1 MRKIL
6 AVVRREFVERVRTKW
21 FWIGTVLGPLF
32 FGGMILVRLL
42 NGEHSGVE
50 RRVAVIDQTTGGTGA
65 RLVDGL
71 SASLERFHFVR
82 VPSSS
87 RAVDSLTN
95 VVIAKDLDGFLL
107 VSDSTLDDG
116 SVEYRGSNVSS
127 LADMEELRS
136 TLGRQVFAVRLE
148 RHGIDPA
155 VVRDAELTVAM
166 ATHKIRGTKVTGE
179 SGEQAFTLSFAMA
192 IILFL
197 AIVLYG
203 VNVMSSVL
211 EEKTTRIVEV
221 LVSSL
226 RPFQLM
232 LGKVLGAGAVGIGV
246 AAGAR
251 RDHGRVRRLLPAG
264 LFPLRGRVRRRRC
277 HLRKRAGGAAGA
289 DAGDAVAD
297 GPIPVGVRDPQ
308 RPQQHIGAVVHL
320 RPLLVS
326 GGRTGS
332 LVGSPDPPG
341 RARHLDPDLAAVSP
355 ARDLGRGSDL
365 PGRHPDDGEASQRAG
380 NHPLG
385 PRGLAYRRRGPSD
398 AERVRHGAVP
408 PRERRSL
415 FELVIERTP
424 VADPLE
430 GC

>member
-32 FGGMILVRLL
+32 FGGMILFRLL

-50 RRVAVIDQTTGGTGA
+50 RKVAVIDQTTGGTGA
-65 RLVDGL
+65 RLVEGL

-82 VPSSS
+82 VPASP
-87 RAVDSLTN
+87 RAVDSLTD
-95 VVIAKDLDGFLL
+95 VVIAKNLDGFLL
-107 VSDSTLDDG
+107 VSDSTFDAG

-127 LADMEELRS
+127 LADMEELHS

-148 RHGIDPA
+148 RHGIDPV
-155 VVRDAELTVAM
+155 VVRDAELSVTM

-226 RPFQLM
+226 RPFELM
-232 LGKVLGAGAVGIGV
+232 LGKVVGAGAVGIVQLAVWLLSVKVLAGQQDRLAAWLDVDHTGAQGPALVLPQVPAATMIVFVVYFLLGYFLYAAIFAAVGAISGSEQEARQAQTPVTLLLMVPYLSVFGILNDPNSVSARWFTFVPFWSPV
-246 AAGAR
+246 AAP
-251 RDHGRVRRLLPAG
+251 VRWSAS
-264 LFPLRGRVRRRRC
+264 
-277 HLRKRAGGAAGA
+277 
-289 DAGDAVAD
+289 
-297 GPIPVGVRDPQ
+297 PIPVGEL
-308 RPQQHIGAVVHL
+308 IGSL
-320 RPLLVS
+320 LILLVS
-326 GGRTGS
+326 VVLVTWVAARIYRVGILMTGKRPS
-332 LVGSPDPPG
+332 MREIV
-341 RARHLDPDLAAVSP
+341 RWV
-355 ARDLGRGSDL
+355 
-365 PGRHPDDGEASQRAG
+365 RAG
-380 NHPLG
+380 
-385 PRGLAYRRRGPSD
+385 
-398 AERVRHGAVP
+398 
-408 PRERRSL
+408 
-415 FELVIERTP
+415 
-424 VADPLE
+424 
-430 GC
+430 

>member
-82 VPSSS
+82 VPSSP

-232 LGKVLGAGAVGIGV
+232 LGKVLGAGAVGIVQLTVWLLSVKVLAGQQERLAAWVGGDRGGAQAPALVLPQVPAATMAVFVVYFLLGYFLYAAVFAAVGAISGTEQEARQAQTPVTLLLMVPYLSVFAILNDPNSISARWFTFVPFWSPV
-246 AAGAR
+246 AAPVRWSAAPIPPAELATSILILLLSVLLVTWVAAR
-251 RDHGRVRRLLPAG
+251 IYRVGILMTGKRPS
-264 LFPLRGRVRRRRC
+264 VREIIRWV
-277 HLRKRAGGAAGA
+277 RAG
-289 DAGDAVAD
+289 
-297 GPIPVGVRDPQ
+297 
-308 RPQQHIGAVVHL
+308 
-320 RPLLVS
+320 
-326 GGRTGS
+326 
-332 LVGSPDPPG
+332 
-341 RARHLDPDLAAVSP
+341 
-355 ARDLGRGSDL
+355 
-365 PGRHPDDGEASQRAG
+365 
-380 NHPLG
+380 
-385 PRGLAYRRRGPSD
+385 
-398 AERVRHGAVP
+398 
-408 PRERRSL
+408 
-415 FELVIERTP
+415 
-424 VADPLE
+424 
-430 GC
+430 

>member
-1 MRKIL
+1 VRKIL

-82 VPSSS
+82 VPSSP
-87 RAVDSLTN
+87 RVVDSLTK

-166 ATHKIRGTKVTGE
+166 STHKIRGTKVTGE

-232 LGKVLGAGAVGIGV
+232 LGKVLGAGAVGIVQLTVWLLSVKVLAGQQERLATWVGVDRGGAQAPALVLPQVPAATMAVFVVYFLLGYFLYAAVFAAVGAISGSEQEARQAQTPVTLLLMVPYLSVFAILNDPNSISARWFTFVPFWSPV
-246 AAGAR
+246 AAP
-251 RDHGRVRRLLPAG
+251 VRWS
-264 LFPLRGRVRRRRC
+264 
-277 HLRKRAGGAAGA
+277 AA
-289 DAGDAVAD
+289 
-297 GPIPVGVRDPQ
+297 PIPVGELTTSILILLLSV
-308 RPQQHIGAVVHL
+308 
-320 RPLLVS
+320 LLVTWVAARIYRV
-326 GGRTGS
+326 GILMTGKRPS
-332 LVGSPDPPG
+332 V
-341 RARHLDPDLAAVSP
+341 REIIRWV
-355 ARDLGRGSDL
+355 
-365 PGRHPDDGEASQRAG
+365 RAG
-380 NHPLG
+380 
-385 PRGLAYRRRGPSD
+385 
-398 AERVRHGAVP
+398 
-408 PRERRSL
+408 
-415 FELVIERTP
+415 
-424 VADPLE
+424 
-430 GC
+430 

>member
-82 VPSSS
+82 VPTSP

-226 RPFQLM
+226 RPFELM
-232 LGKVLGAGAVGIGV
+232 LGKVLGAGAVGIVQLTVWLLSVKVLAGQQERLAAWVGVDHTGAQAPALVLPQVPAATMAVFVVYFLLGYFLYAAVFAAVGAISGTEQEARQAQTPVTLLLMVPYLSVFAILNDPNSISARWFTFVPFWSPV
-246 AAGAR
+246 AAPVRWSAAPIPPAELATSILILLLSVLLVTWVAAR
-251 RDHGRVRRLLPAG
+251 IYRVGILMTGKRPS
-264 LFPLRGRVRRRRC
+264 VREIIRWV
-277 HLRKRAGGAAGA
+277 RAG
-289 DAGDAVAD
+289 
-297 GPIPVGVRDPQ
+297 
-308 RPQQHIGAVVHL
+308 
-320 RPLLVS
+320 
-326 GGRTGS
+326 
-332 LVGSPDPPG
+332 
-341 RARHLDPDLAAVSP
+341 
-355 ARDLGRGSDL
+355 
-365 PGRHPDDGEASQRAG
+365 
-380 NHPLG
+380 
-385 PRGLAYRRRGPSD
+385 
-398 AERVRHGAVP
+398 
-408 PRERRSL
+408 
-415 FELVIERTP
+415 
-424 VADPLE
+424 
-430 GC
+430 